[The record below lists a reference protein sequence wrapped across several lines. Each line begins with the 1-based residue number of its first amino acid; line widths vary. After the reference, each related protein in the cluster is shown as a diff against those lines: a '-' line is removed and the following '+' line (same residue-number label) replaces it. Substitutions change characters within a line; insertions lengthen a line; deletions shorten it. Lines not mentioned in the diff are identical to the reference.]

1 MVCHFSLVS
10 MPIENIA
17 ITNFRNLTSCT
28 MEFGPRANVIYGSN
42 GSGKTN
48 LLEAIFTLCLGR
60 SQRGAA
66 DPVLIKAQSDFYRLE
81 GEISTPTSAH
91 KLAIAY
97 QAGGRKRITIDTVP
111 ARASELYE
119 YSCLVAAGPEDS
131 EILSGPPAVRRLF
144 LDLYLAQL
152 SSRYLADLSDYQ
164 RVVVQRNAA
173 LRNEMSPE
181 PFDPLLVDYGVR
193 IMLERAAF
201 LNRLSVRATQAYG
214 RITGGEPLRITYEPK
229 VPFDLGVAQADIIA
243 AAFQSELARQSDRE
257 RAAQVSLVGP
267 HRDDIAFE
275 ICGFP
280 ARSHGSQGQWRAA
293 AIALKLGVYELLKE
307 KRGEPPVLLLDEIF
321 AELDSERAAR
331 LVESFVDTEQLFL
344 TTAVEPPEAL
354 FETARRYRIVAG
366 KVMET

>member
-1 MVCHFSLVS
+1 
-10 MPIENIA
+10 MPIETVTT
-17 ITNFRNLTSCT
+17 TNFRNLISCAVA
-28 MEFGPRANVIYGSN
+28 FGPRANVLFGSN

-66 DPVLIKAQSDFYRLE
+66 DPVLVKTQTDFYRLE
-81 GEISTPTSAH
+81 GEISTPTSTH
-91 KLAIAY
+91 KLAVAY
-97 QAGGRKRITIDTVP
+97 QSGGRKRITIDTVP

-119 YSCLVAAGPEDS
+119 HSCLVAAGPEDS
-131 EILSGPPAVRRLF
+131 EILSGPPSARRLF

-173 LRNEMSPE
+173 LRNDMSPE
-181 PFDPLLVDYGVR
+181 PFDPLLVNYGVR

-201 LNRLSVRATQAYG
+201 LNTLSVQATQAYG
-214 RITGGEPLRITYEPK
+214 RITGGEPLRISYEPK
-229 VPFDLGVAQADIIA
+229 VPFDVGVAQPDAVTA
-243 AAFQSELARQSDRE
+243 VFQAELVRQADRE

-267 HRDDIAFE
+267 HRDEVAFE

-293 AIALKLGVYELLKE
+293 AVALKLGVYELMKE
-307 KRGEPPVLLLDEIF
+307 KRGQPPVLLLDEIF
-321 AELDSERAAR
+321 AELDSERSNR
-331 LVESFVDTEQLFL
+331 LVESFADADQLFL

-354 FETARRYRIVAG
+354 FETARRFRIVAG
-366 KVMET
+366 KVTES